1 MIKKL
6 ISYFKM
12 VVMKREFMVTLVVII
27 LAVITAVLSRSSTG
41 YNNSIINS
49 KTQKGKSAV
58 VANGI
63 ECSKIGADIL
73 NRNGSAVDAAIAT
86 LFCDGVTCP
95 QSTGLG
101 GGFFMTIY
109 TKETGIVETLDARE
123 VAPLASTEDM
133 FIGKPEASKIGGL
146 AVAVPGELKGYY
158 EAHKKY
164 GKLPWKEIVDPIVK
178 LCREG
183 HIVSRYL
190 EKVLKVREEQ
200 ILKEPSLREVF
211 IDPQTNQTWK
221 QGDVLKR
228 PKLAE
233 TLTKIAEE
241 GADALYSKNGSLIQP
256 FVQDVKNFGGIITE
270 DDLLDYE

>member
-1 MIKKL
+1 MNQKF
-6 ISYFKM
+6 ISYLKM
-12 VVMKREFMVTLVVII
+12 VVKREVLVTLVVICLAIVTAI
-27 LAVITAVLSRSSTG
+27 LARGSTG
-41 YNNSIINS
+41 FEQTVVISS
-49 KTQKGKSAV
+49 KTQSGKSAV

-73 NRNGSAVDAAIAT
+73 RRNGSAVDAAIAT

-133 FIGKPEASKIGGL
+133 FVGDPEAAKIGGR

-164 GKLPWKEIVDPIVK
+164 GKLPWKEIVMPIVK

-183 HIVSRYL
+183 HKVSRYL

-200 ILKEPSLREVF
+200 ILREPSLREVF

-221 QGDVLKR
+221 QGDVLRR

-233 TLTKIAEE
+233 TLVTIAEE
-241 GADALYSKNGSLIQP
+241 GADALYSKDGSLIEP
-256 FVQDVKNFGGIITE
+256 FVQDVRNFGGILTK
-270 DDLLDYE
+270 DDLLTYE